1 MRNPHPADRADRKT
15 ETLNMTVCRT
25 ARRVVLGLVVATFAA
40 AQPAIAEPLDLMDT
54 FQLAESQD
62 PRLRAAEDRFR
73 GSEETRSQARAL
85 FLPEVNLE
93 AESAYNWDNTRF
105 GGQPRRTTD
114 FESWNLG
121 LVARQPLFR
130 IESFSARR
138 QAEIVIDT
146 ATLDVARARE
156 ELALRTSEAYFDIL
170 LAQDQLATVEA
181 ELVAIERELRRSQ
194 RALEVGTGTVTDVND
209 AQARFDLVEADRLRA
224 ENNLMIAR
232 ENLRRLI
239 DRPVGEL
246 MSLQDDF
253 RADPP
258 EPADASAWAR
268 RAEANNLQVLIAE
281 QGFERARE
289 EVEQERGSR
298 YPQVDLVA
306 RHGRNYQ
313 GEVTS
318 GGGAGAAGGQQFGG
332 ALRSEQTSI
341 GLQLTMPL
349 YTGGATSSRI
359 RERQAE
365 RDATFSDTIDAKRSA
380 AINAESTY
388 LNLVSNLRQIE
399 ALEQALRSIR
409 STEQSTQRGIEV
421 GLRTTLD
428 LLNVQRER
436 FETERQLS
444 EARYG
449 YLLNYL
455 RLLAAVGAAID
466 DTGIQDVNF
475 FLTREPG
482 PRKIPDPAELDALD
496 ESAPDADPASSNG

>member
-1 MRNPHPADRADRKT
+1 MTDIFV
-15 ETLNMTVCRT
+15 MTVCRT
-25 ARRVVLGLVVATFAA
+25 ARTTLLGLIAA
-40 AQPAIAEPLDLMDT
+40 AVIAAPPLIAEPLDLMDT
-54 FQLAESQD
+54 FRLAESQD

-73 GSEETRSQARAL
+73 GTEETRAQARAL
-85 FLPEVNLE
+85 FLPELNLE
-93 AESAYNWDNTRF
+93 AESAYNWDSTRF
-105 GGQPRRTTD
+105 GGQSRRNTD
-114 FESWNLG
+114 YESWNAG

-138 QAEIVIDT
+138 QADIVIDT
-146 ATLDVARARE
+146 ASLEVARARE
-156 ELALRTSEAYFDIL
+156 ELALRTSEVYFDIL

-181 ELVAIERELRRSQ
+181 ELVAIERELQRAQ

-209 AQARFDLVEADRLRA
+209 AQARFDLVQSDRLRA
-224 ENNLMIAR
+224 ENNLSIAR

-258 EPADASAWAR
+258 EPADAAAWAR

-298 YPQVDLVA
+298 YPQVDMVA
-306 RHGRNYQ
+306 RHGRSYQ
-313 GEVTS
+313 GEVTGG
-318 GGGAGAAGGQQFGG
+318 GGGAAAGQQFGG

-365 RDATFSDTIDAKRSA
+365 RDATFSDTLDAKRSA
-380 AINAESTY
+380 AIDAESTY

-444 EARYG
+444 EARYS

-455 RLLAAVGAAID
+455 RLLAAVGAAAD

-475 FLTREPG
+475 FLTRDPG
-482 PRKIPDPAELDALD
+482 PRDIPDPAELDALD
-496 ESAPDADPASSNG
+496 EPTPNPETDPVSDNG